1 MSQKYYGNRRHGA
14 SSAAFLPVGILVM
27 GLVGGALLLHATGA
41 VKLPFLAAKAEEP
54 AKPDL
59 SGLVRV
65 PRSARMIPAYAA
77 VVREDLWDAQQ
88 GTVSAVYLRP
98 EDVTEDMITDLGSV
112 LGRVLKREKP
122 PGYVFTKTDFFPHGT
137 RPGPTAGIPPGKR
150 AMRLKADDVPGLHG
164 LNQGD
169 RFDLVMTVSV
179 ELEQPPLRSTQPAG
193 GLDLEGPYAALQANA
208 AARADDEPVRVKR
221 KHAEVRTIVRNGLVV
236 EPVQQRKE
244 ITKHAS
250 LLQGATLQATPIEE
264 IVIAVDPEEV
274 AEVNL
279 ALAVGASLQVAMRSG
294 QADASVDEGDIP
306 DIQAVTEPDETQAA
320 ADEADPAPVQV
331 VEVIKG
337 DEKHLH
343 AVPTRRVAA
352 QDGREA
358 P

>member
-1 MSQKYYGNRRHGA
+1 MSQKYYGNRRHGTA
-14 SSAAFLPVGILVM
+14 SATILPIGILVM
-27 GLVGGALLLHATGA
+27 GIVGGALLLHATGA
-41 VKLPFLAAKAEEP
+41 VQLPFLAARAAEP

-65 PRSARMIPAYAA
+65 PRSARTIPAYAA
-77 VVREDLWDAQQ
+77 VLREDLWDAQQ

-98 EDVTEDMITDLGSV
+98 EDVTEEMITDLGSV

-122 PGYVFTKTDFFPHGT
+122 PGYVFTESDFFPHGT

-150 AMRLKADDVPGLHG
+150 AMRLKAADVPGLHG

-179 ELEQPPLRSTQPAG
+179 ELEQPPLRASQPGG
-193 GLDLEGPYAALQANA
+193 GLDLEGPYAALQASESS
-208 AARADDEPVRVKR
+208 RSDDEPVRVKR
-221 KHAEVRTIVRNGLVV
+221 KHAEVRTIVRNGIVV

-244 ITKHAS
+244 ITKRTS

-264 IVIAVDPEEV
+264 IVIAVAPEEV

-279 ALAVGASLQVAMRSG
+279 ALAVEASLQVAMRSG
-294 QADASVDEGDIP
+294 QVDASVDEGDIP
-306 DIQAVTEPDETQAA
+306 DIQVVTESEETQAA
-320 ADEADPAPVQV
+320 DEEDEPGPVRV

-343 AVPTRRVAA
+343 AVPARKVVA